1 MLNNI
6 LSMEGVAVLDKKQQ
20 MSINGGS
27 CAYYNGVTGS
37 VNYNLSPGEAQ
48 GSLSNASDHWC
59 CSSCDTASWYSPGS
73 GSGCSGGYQASNY
86 HGGGIWTYKACEHIE

>member
-27 CAYYNGVTGS
+27 CAYYNGETGDVS
-37 VNYNLSPGEAQ
+37 YHQTSQGAQ
-48 GSLSNASDHWC
+48 DLLQNASDHWC
-59 CSSCDTASWYSPGS
+59 CSTCDTASWYQPCTPHTSQGPS
-73 GSGCSGGYQASNY
+73 GKWVSRGCGHAL
-86 HGGGIWTYKACEHIE
+86 